1 MPSAQASDR
10 RGAAQPRPSA
20 VWPGRASGR
29 RGSYPRR
36 RASRAAIR
44 ASSTVSPGC
53 TQAPQ
58 WRVPKARTTSAEAGS
73 RPRKGYRQSTK
84 KAASP
89 EVAFSIRCDHVRSCS
104 IVCFAGRRP
113 VALCCCLAGES
124 VRGASPSR
132 VKTVALRLISAHLR
146 PQEAGSKPK
155 VTQLRGQRPVVAA
168 HNAVALRQRRLTVAR
183 RHPLG
188 FIIHQPHA

>member
-10 RGAAQPRPSA
+10 RGAAQPARSA
-20 VWPGRASGR
+20 VWPE
-29 RGSYPRR
+29 RGSRKSRSRPKCRV
-36 RASRAAIR
+36 SRAAAR
-44 ASSTVSPGC
+44 AVPTVSLGC

-104 IVCFAGRRP
+104 ILCFAGRRP
-113 VALCCCLAGES
+113 VALCCCLAGREGP
-124 VRGASPSR
+124 RRLSPSG
-132 VKTVALRLISAHLR
+132 KIDDCATPYFCS
-146 PQEAGSKPK
+146 PSP
-155 VTQLRGQRPVVAA
+155 RGIGWQTKGDASVWATPRSSD
-168 HNAVALRQRRLTVAR
+168 T
-183 RHPLG
+183 
-188 FIIHQPHA
+188 